1 MDSVWSEILVA
12 LTAKVPDLVVFLM
25 LVYVFMRAQKNMVK
39 EFVGYMTS
47 KDEQF
52 ESVLEKN
59 TKALNE
65 NTKCLGAA
73 LHVIECTGEQ
83 NG

>member
-12 LTAKVPDLVVFLM
+12 LAAKVPDLVVFLM
-25 LVYVFMRAQKNMVK
+25 LVYVFMRAQKNMVR
-39 EFVGYMTS
+39 EFVGYMAS

-52 ESVLEKN
+52 EAVLEEN

-65 NTKCLGAA
+65 NTKALGAA
-73 LHVIECTGEQ
+73 LHVLGEQ
-83 NG
+83 DG